1 MTRRHAGSTQ
11 CRPRVERR
19 GGERTHATQ
28 EATQSGSTQLEPCFL
43 IVGPPH
49 TRLPSRPHAQWEAD
63 RVPVPAEFHSATKKK
78 PRFRNL
84 SSFFVQ
90 TEPKSPPLKSARF
103 ITNRLVNRSIKPG
116 EKNKRGKEKEGGEQ
130 ARGRE
135 TWRGRVGGREGGR
148 PSHSPAGFGSIWAAP
163 HTQQAEISAGR
174 KRQTHLRSSR
184 RRRGHHW

>member
-1 MTRRHAGSTQ
+1 VPATRRKTWRRAHPRHTGGHTVRVNSTN
-11 CRPRVERR
+11 PALLPHR
-19 GGERTHATQ
+19 GPAAH
-28 EATQSGSTQLEPCFL
+28 EATQPAPRAVGS
-43 IVGPPH
+43 
-49 TRLPSRPHAQWEAD
+49 RSSPSSS
-63 RVPVPAEFHSATKKK
+63 RVPLRYEKKK